1 MITLISTNLLAMIAL
16 LFLMNL
22 AKRNIIINNEKNKV
36 YTYAVVTTIILLLL
50 EIGTIYIEYS
60 GNSNLMIPYRFI
72 NVLGFSLSPVV
83 PFFLLLLFGD
93 NNNKL
98 QTFLLTLPLYLN
110 AFICILSF
118 NTGLVFLVD
127 AQSQYTRG
135 NLFLLP
141 TVISMFYYIMF
152 LIVVIRNSTEYK
164 LGDKKV
170 IIGIFFLPV
179 LGILVQILF
188 KDLLLIWSCTS
199 ISLLLFYIFLLEI
212 QFRYDVQTKIKNR
225 ASFEEEMQQ
234 YTNGNNNASIVI
246 FDINDLKVTNDRY
259 GHKYG
264 DDLIFAAAN
273 LIKEIFTDIGTP
285 YRIGGDEFCVIC
297 KEGSKKM
304 VDEALAKFDDLLMDT
319 NENREIK
326 LTLAYGHA
334 FYNKN
339 GIKSIYSI
347 FSEADK
353 AMYTNKTKSKG
364 LYGRREQDQ

>member
-1 MITLISTNLLAMIAL
+1 MITLISTDLLAIIAL

-22 AKRNIIINNEKNKV
+22 AKRNIVINNEKNKV
-36 YTYAVVTTIILLLL
+36 YIYAVVTTIILLLL

-60 GNSNLMIPYRFI
+60 GNSNLMMPFRII
-72 NVLGFSLSPVV
+72 NVLGFSLSPLV

-93 NNNKL
+93 ENNKL
-98 QTFLLTLPLYLN
+98 HTFFLTLPLYLN
-110 AFICILSF
+110 AVICILSF

-141 TVISMFYYIMF
+141 TIVSMFYYVLF
-152 LIVVIRNSTEYK
+152 LIDVTKNSTEYK

-170 IIGIFFLPV
+170 IISIFFLPV
-179 LGILVQILF
+179 IGIIIQMLF

-225 ASFEEEMQQ
+225 ASFEDEMQQ
-234 YTNGNNNASIVI
+234 YTNGNNNATIVI
-246 FDINDLKVTNDRY
+246 FDINDLKITNDRY

-264 DDLIFAAAN
+264 DELIFEAASI
-273 LIKEIFTDIGTP
+273 IKESFIDIGIP

-304 VDEALAKFDDLLMDT
+304 VDEALTKFDDLLMDL